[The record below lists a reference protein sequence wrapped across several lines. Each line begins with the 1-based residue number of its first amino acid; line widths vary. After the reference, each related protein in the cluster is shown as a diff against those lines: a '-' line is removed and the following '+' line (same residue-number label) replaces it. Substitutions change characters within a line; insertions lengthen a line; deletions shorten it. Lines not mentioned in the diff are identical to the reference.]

1 MKRIETCIILRI
13 LGNEEKN
20 MKKCTAIFAVLALS
34 IGLLTGCG
42 DTYEATESTVFVQKD
57 GTILSTDIESFDPG
71 SYDESGL
78 RTYVEEAIS
87 DYTEEHGSGTV
98 KLKDLSFA
106 DGVATLSIEYASVND
121 YSEFNGI
128 ELFTGS
134 IAEAL
139 AAGYSFDGEYYDF
152 SDGNQSLCDASAF
165 LDTDGYK
172 VVIIKANTDV
182 HVNGK
187 VKFASVQNVSLVDNS
202 TVAISNAN
210 NSTDDTLAEDTEST
224 ETETEEDTV
233 DAMTTE
239 TAGTDEGSIDDD
251 DFVLEEETET
261 EVVFEFEE
269 QERPQTEDSVSLNSS
284 YTNVY
289 TYIIYK

>member
-1 MKRIETCIILRI
+1 METCIITWI
-13 LGNEEKN
+13 LGNEGKK
-20 MKKCTAIFAVLALS
+20 MKKCTAMLAVLALS

-42 DTYEATESTVFVQKD
+42 DTYEATESTVFVQKN

-78 RTYVEEAIS
+78 RSYVEEAIS

-106 DGVATLSIEYASVND
+106 NGVATLSIEYASVSD

-128 ELFTGS
+128 EMFSGS

-187 VKFASVQNVSLVDNS
+187 VKYTSVQNVSLVDNS

-210 NSTDDTLAEDTEST
+210 NSADDVLAEDTEGT
-224 ETETEEDTV
+224 GETETEEAV

-239 TAGTDEGSIDDD
+239 TVSTDEGSIGDDE
-251 DFVLEEETET
+251 FVLEEETET
-261 EVVFEFEE
+261 EVVFEFKE
-269 QERPQTEDSVSLNSS
+269 QEHPKTEDSASKNSS

>member
-1 MKRIETCIILRI
+1 
-13 LGNEEKN
+13 
-20 MKKCTAIFAVLALS
+20 MKKCTAMIAVLALS

-57 GTILSTDIESFDPG
+57 GSILSTDIESFDPG

-78 RTYVEEAIS
+78 RSYVEEAIS

-106 DGVATLSIEYASVND
+106 NGVATLSIEYASAND

-128 ELFTGS
+128 EMFSGS

-139 AAGYSFDGEYYDF
+139 AAGYSFDGEYYEF
-152 SDGNQSLCDASAF
+152 QDGNQSLCDASAF

-210 NSTDDTLAEDTEST
+210 NSADDVLAEDTEGT
-224 ETETEEDTV
+224 EETETEDAV
-233 DAMTTE
+233 DAMSTE
-239 TAGTDEGSIDDD
+239 TVGSDEGSIGDDE
-251 DFVLEEETET
+251 FVLEEETET

-269 QERPQTEDSVSLNSS
+269 QERPQTEDSASQSSS

>member
-1 MKRIETCIILRI
+1 METCIITWI

-20 MKKCTAIFAVLALS
+20 MKKCTAIIAVLALS

-42 DTYEATESTVFVQKD
+42 DTYEATESTVFVQKN

-71 SYDESGL
+71 YYDESGL
-78 RTYVEEAIS
+78 RSYVEEAIS
-87 DYTEEHGSGTV
+87 DYTEEYGSGTV

-106 DGVATLSIEYASVND
+106 NGVATLSIEYASVSD

-128 ELFTGS
+128 EMFTGS

-187 VKFASVQNVSLVDNS
+187 VKYTSVQNVSLVDNS

-210 NSTDDTLAEDTEST
+210 NSADDVLAEDTEGT
-224 ETETEEDTV
+224 GETETEETV

-239 TAGTDEGSIDDD
+239 TVSTDEGSIGDDE
-251 DFVLEEETET
+251 FVLEEETET
-261 EVVFEFEE
+261 QVVFEFEE
-269 QERPQTEDSVSLNSS
+269 QERPQTDDSVSSNSS

>member
-1 MKRIETCIILRI
+1 
-13 LGNEEKN
+13 
-20 MKKCTAIFAVLALS
+20 MKKCTAIIAVLALS

-42 DTYEATESTVFVQKD
+42 DTYEATESTVFVQKN

-71 SYDESGL
+71 YYDESGL
-78 RTYVEEAIS
+78 RSYVEEAIS
-87 DYTEEHGSGTV
+87 DYTEEYGSGTV

-106 DGVATLSIEYASVND
+106 NGVATLSIEYASVSD

-128 ELFTGS
+128 EMFTGS

-187 VKFASVQNVSLVDNS
+187 VKYTSVQNVSLVDNS

-210 NSTDDTLAEDTEST
+210 NSADDVLAEDTEGT
-224 ETETEEDTV
+224 GETETEEAV

-239 TAGTDEGSIDDD
+239 TVSTDEGSIGDDE
-251 DFVLEEETET
+251 FVLEEETET
-261 EVVFEFEE
+261 QVVFEFEE
-269 QERPQTEDSVSLNSS
+269 QERPQTDDSVSSNSS

>member
-1 MKRIETCIILRI
+1 
-13 LGNEEKN
+13 
-20 MKKCTAIFAVLALS
+20 
-34 IGLLTGCG
+34 
-42 DTYEATESTVFVQKD
+42 
-57 GTILSTDIESFDPG
+57 
-71 SYDESGL
+71 
-78 RTYVEEAIS
+78 VEEAIS

-106 DGVATLSIEYASVND
+106 DGVATLSIEYASVSD

-128 ELFTGS
+128 EMFTGS

-187 VKFASVQNVSLVDNS
+187 VKFASVQNVSMVDKS
-202 TVAISNAN
+202 TIAISNAN
-210 NSTDDTLAEDTEST
+210 NSADDVLAEDTEST
-224 ETETEEDTV
+224 GETETEEAV
-233 DAMTTE
+233 DAMSTE
-239 TAGTDEGSIDDD
+239 TVGSDEGSIDDD

-269 QERPQTEDSVSLNSS
+269 HL
-284 YTNVY
+284 
-289 TYIIYK
+289 